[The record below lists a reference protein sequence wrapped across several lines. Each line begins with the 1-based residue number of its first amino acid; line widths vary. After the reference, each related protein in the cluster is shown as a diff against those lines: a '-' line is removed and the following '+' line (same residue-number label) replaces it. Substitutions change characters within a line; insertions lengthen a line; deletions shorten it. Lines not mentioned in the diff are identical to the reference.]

1 MDDKNTIEQSLC
13 TKSPDEAE
21 QFLAYKAA
29 LQRQNQKNSNKKKK
43 LHFLQLQPVL
53 RELLVR
59 KIMPFREVFQH
70 CCSGIRSIQSY
81 TYEEK
86 KKLRQ
91 NFKAKVLSLEG
102 LPVLILNFRSN
113 SFVILVESWMNSQ
126 HFIFGLNGIIK
137 ECIDEYSREGN
148 LLLIRP
154 YFKMLMT
161 LFSTNRDR
169 SLVYWLL
176 KQLFSMTSLEK
187 HLFISRKILKD
198 V

>member
-1 MDDKNTIEQSLC
+1 MPESEELEQEEEASL
-13 TKSPDEAE
+13 
-21 QFLAYKAA
+21 
-29 LQRQNQKNSNKKKK
+29 
-43 LHFLQLQPVL
+43 LQLQSVL
-53 RELLVR
+53 QELLVR
-59 KIMPFREVFQH
+59 KIMPFTEVFQH
-70 CCSGIRSIQSY
+70 YCSSIRSIQSC

-91 NFKAKVLSLEG
+91 NFRAKLLSLET

-113 SFVILVESWMNSQ
+113 TFVTLAESWMNSQ
-126 HFIFGLNGIIK
+126 HFISGLNGIIK
-137 ECIDEYSREGN
+137 EFIDEHSREGN

-161 LFSTNRDR
+161 LFSTNRDS

-176 KQLFSMTSLEK
+176 KQLFSMTSLEQ

-198 V
+198 VEDQLRPIIESTELKD